1 MHTALLQ
8 RMSVVEVCVGHAE
21 VIHQTTVC
29 RPGGIGDS
37 GSSRVEFGS
46 CPFTCCQFSVTQLT
60 RPCIGRNRLRL
71 RVVSSYSTRR
81 GTSGNNSLVSN
92 PSLSRFRSVSVSI
105 LCEMPGI
112 ALSSSENRARPPP
125 AVSPK
130 RGSKRYSTYL
140 PLWSAARG
148 RQLGLHGRRQTQNLV
163 VSWGCLFSYLLPCEL
178 RSSKCLIVDNKLS
191 K

>member
-112 ALSSSENRARPPP
+112 ALSSSENRARPPRQFRQREDQKDTP
-125 AVSPK
+125 LISHFGQQLAD
-130 RGSKRYSTYL
+130 GS
-140 PLWSAARG
+140 WVFMAAD
-148 RQLGLHGRRQTQNLV
+148 RR
-163 VSWGCLFSYLLPCEL
+163 
-178 RSSKCLIVDNKLS
+178 RI
-191 K
+191 